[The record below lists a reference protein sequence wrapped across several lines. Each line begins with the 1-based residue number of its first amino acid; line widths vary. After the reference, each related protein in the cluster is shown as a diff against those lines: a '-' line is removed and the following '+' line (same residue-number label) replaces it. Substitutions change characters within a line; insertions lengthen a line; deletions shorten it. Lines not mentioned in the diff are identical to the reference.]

1 MKRTLRLFLLAT
13 AAIASLPNAAF
24 AQAKCP
30 GGVAANGDCVDEA
43 LAIAAIQAAVI
54 FSQPKISLSA
64 YPIRPQA
71 DLRFRYPNQLI
82 PNQLPRTR
90 IGTAPPPPPV
100 IGGGGGSGGGG
111 GGGSEGGGGAPPP
124 PPGN

>member
-1 MKRTLRLFLLAT
+1 MKHALRLFLLAT
-13 AAIASLPNAAF
+13 VVIASLPSAAS
-24 AQAKCP
+24 AQGKCAA
-30 GGVAANGDCVDEA
+30 GVAANGDCVNEA

-90 IGTAPPPPPV
+90 VGTAPLPPPAV
-100 IGGGGGSGGGG
+100 IGNGGGG
-111 GGGSEGGGGAPPP
+111 GGGGGEGGGVPPP